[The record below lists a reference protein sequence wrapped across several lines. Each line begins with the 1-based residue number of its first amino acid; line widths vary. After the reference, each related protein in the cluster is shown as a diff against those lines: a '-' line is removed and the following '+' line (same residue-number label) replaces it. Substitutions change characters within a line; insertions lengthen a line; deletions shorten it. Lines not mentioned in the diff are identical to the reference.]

1 VSIRLARV
9 ALAFVLLLFVSIL
22 PAGAAT
28 LFPEPL
34 HLTRIVDDPVSGQ
47 TVVVEEYY
55 QANRVIS
62 VMGDRTVI
70 ADYAR
75 GEVTEID
82 RAASTYSVTPFLEIA
97 RTSPKPV
104 AMPKAAKANGA
115 ERWALVPSRT
125 APSRTGGAS
134 RATASTESFDATP
147 TEESDVRKLEVSVD
161 HSVRLSRDAF
171 EVIIGAAYPRERGE
185 QADVLTRAARGNNTL
200 RVQSNNAGATSAPAT
215 AETYSLPVEQT
226 VTYEVEGRQFVSRNR
241 VTRIGNE
248 LPVPALLTIPPG
260 AQQVE
265 LRRIQTEKALQELES
280 PLSSANP
287 PNR

>member
-1 VSIRLARV
+1 MSTKHARPR
-9 ALAFVLLLFVSIL
+9 LAFVLLLFVSTL
-22 PAGAAT
+22 TAGAAT

-70 ADYAR
+70 ADYAK

-82 RAASTYSVTPFLEIA
+82 RANSTYSVTPFLEIA
-97 RTSPKPV
+97 RTAPKPV
-104 AMPKAAKANGA
+104 AALKAVKANGV
-115 ERWALVPSRT
+115 ERWAVVPSRT
-125 APSRTGGAS
+125 AT
-134 RATASTESFDATP
+134 RATATTESFDATP
-147 TEESDVRKLEVSVD
+147 SESGDVKKLEVSVD

-200 RVQSNNAGATSAPAT
+200 RVQAAGTSATSAPAT
-215 AETYSLPVEQT
+215 AETYSLPVDQT
-226 VTYEVEGRQFVSRNR
+226 VTYEVEGRRFVSRNR
-241 VTRIGNE
+241 VTRIGSE

-265 LRRIQTEKALQELES
+265 LGRIQTEKALQELEG

>member
-1 VSIRLARV
+1 VSIRLARI
-9 ALAFVLLLFVSIL
+9 ALPFVLLLFVSIL

-62 VMGDRTVI
+62 VMGERTVI
-70 ADYAR
+70 ADYAK

-82 RAASTYSVTPFLEIA
+82 RANSTYSVTPFLEIA
-97 RTSPKPV
+97 RTAPKPV
-104 AMPKAAKANGA
+104 AAPKALKANGA

-125 APSRTGGAS
+125 GGAR
-134 RATASTESFDATP
+134 RATATTESFDATP

-200 RVQSNNAGATSAPAT
+200 RVQATGASATSAPAT
-215 AETYSLPVEQT
+215 ADTYSLPVEQT
-226 VTYEVEGRQFVSRNR
+226 VTYEVDGRQLVSRNR
-241 VTRIGNE
+241 VTRIGSE
-248 LPVPALLTIPPG
+248 LPAPALLTIPPG

-265 LRRIQTEKALQELES
+265 LRRIQTEKELQELES
-280 PLSSANP
+280 PVSSANP

>member
-1 VSIRLARV
+1 
-9 ALAFVLLLFVSIL
+9 
-22 PAGAAT
+22 
-28 LFPEPL
+28 L

-70 ADYAR
+70 ADYAK

-104 AMPKAAKANGA
+104 AMPKTAKANGA
-115 ERWALVPSRT
+115 ERWAVVPSR
-125 APSRTGGAS
+125 SGGAS
-134 RATASTESFDATP
+134 RATATTESFDATP
-147 TEESDVRKLEVSVD
+147 TEASDVRKLEVSVD

-185 QADVLTRAARGNNTL
+185 QADVLVRAARGNNTL
-200 RVQSNNAGATSAPAT
+200 RVQATTAGATSAPAT

-226 VTYEVEGRQFVSRNR
+226 VTYEVEGHEYVSRNR

>member
-1 VSIRLARV
+1 MSIRLARI
-9 ALAFVLLLFVSIL
+9 ALSFVLLLFVSTL
-22 PAGAAT
+22 TAGAAT

-82 RAASTYSVTPFLEIA
+82 RANSTYSVTPFLEIA
-97 RTSPKPV
+97 KNAPRPAVT
-104 AMPKAAKANGA
+104 PKAAKANGV
-115 ERWALVPSRT
+115 ERWAVVPSR
-125 APSRTGGAS
+125 AAGAS
-134 RATASTESFDATP
+134 RATATTESFDATP

-185 QADVLTRAARGNNTL
+185 QAEVLTRAARGNNTL
-200 RVQSNNAGATSAPAT
+200 RVQATGTAATSAAAP

-226 VTYEVEGRQFVSRNR
+226 VTYEVEGREYVSRNR
-241 VTRIGNE
+241 VTRIGSE

-280 PLSSANP
+280 PVTSANP

>member
-1 VSIRLARV
+1 VSIQHARRRLA
-9 ALAFVLLLFVSIL
+9 FILLLFVSTL
-22 PAGAAT
+22 TAGAAT

-97 RTSPKPV
+97 KNSPKPV

-115 ERWALVPSRT
+115 ERWAVVPSRT
-125 APSRTGGAS
+125 AT
-134 RATASTESFDATP
+134 RATATTESFDATP

-185 QADVLTRAARGNNTL
+185 QADVLVRAARGNNTL
-200 RVQSNNAGATSAPAT
+200 RVQSNSAGATSAPAT

-226 VTYEVEGRQFVSRNR
+226 VTYEVEGHQYVSRNR